1 MGAHLA
7 FLDESGFLLIPNV
20 RKTWAP
26 VGQTPYLR
34 HSYRREKVSVISAL
48 TVTPRRHC
56 LGLYFALHMRNITGA
71 EVISFLGQL
80 LRHVRGPLVLLW
92 DGGTIHRRRD
102 VRAFLQRHPRVL
114 VHRLPSYAPELNPD
128 EFVWTQA
135 KRERS
140 NTEHDGLVSLTLHV
154 VRSLQRIGRSQARLR
169 SCLQASDL
177 PWP

>member
-1 MGAHLA
+1 
-7 FLDESGFLLIPNV
+7 
-20 RKTWAP
+20 
-26 VGQTPYLR
+26 
-34 HSYRREKVSVISAL
+34 
-48 TVTPRRHC
+48 
-56 LGLYFALHMRNITGA
+56 MRNITGA